1 MEVGA
6 RRNSAAATE
15 AAANDP
21 AAADASEEG
30 SLQTYDCVLS
40 PTDYWTLRD
49 DPRWFQYVINS
60 DPAPKT
66 LIEVSRTEED
76 GVVKR
81 VSKVTPERNPIPVLM
96 RGTLGCKDGF
106 TITMNETWKRGS
118 FGKEHPMTFWPEPP
132 VFKDRIRITGMQWV
146 EPHPENAT
154 GCRIFFRL
162 NVTVIGSG
170 AAKTVAKGIEK
181 GYLAG
186 YAQLP
191 ARALEYNTLRRAAA
205 EANDAAERLTA
216 RMTVDDDRATEVTP
230 PYVDKRVRVVG
241 LTGRADLN
249 GQLGTA
255 NSYDEVDGRYLVTLD
270 TGEGIKV
277 RPDNLEALERDDP
290 ASLAGRRVTVHGL
303 LRRPE
308 LNGKVG
314 TLGLYDY
321 REGRYQ
327 VRVEEGSSVLQV
339 AIKPANLKLVFE
351 GAGSVNGSGTTD
363 AAARAAAAAAAL
375 VAGTSLRA
383 RLRWRM
389 ALMGVRFTRVLELQ
403 RNDDFRLCDARI
415 DDPHTEGFGTSRHT
429 TYRVLT
435 QVRGGRFGWMSCR
448 HRYAEFERLRASLL
462 AFLPGVGE
470 KLPDLPEKKAISV
483 TAAVIAE
490 RVAGLEVFL
499 QGVLDHP
506 TLSTSDELAEFLT
519 WPDEARVPIF
529 ARARNSLQQPPP
541 NAQRRAMALAFS
553 LRREAAK
560 RRSGGAA
567 ETSPTVADG
576 GQGADAP
583 WVARPSAV
591 SGIGTPKTVEKSA
604 ASSPTASP
612 RTAQYVDPGYTDAL
626 AAAMMRTADDAAT
639 KLQRKARDRSARNSR
654 ITEDL
659 DSVAAGAPAHRD
671 SSTSR
676 MAAATERF
684 AARLEAAGSSIARL
698 EAAGG
703 GSLGG
708 RAGGSMPTAD
718 SSILVVLHK
727 LETIDAR
734 LQLMERRQSGSW
746 LDGLIQTFSCGTVKP
761 GGETW

>member
-1 MEVGA
+1 
-6 RRNSAAATE
+6 
-15 AAANDP
+15 
-21 AAADASEEG
+21 
-30 SLQTYDCVLS
+30 
-40 PTDYWTLRD
+40 
-49 DPRWFQYVINS
+49 
-60 DPAPKT
+60 
-66 LIEVSRTEED
+66 
-76 GVVKR
+76 
-81 VSKVTPERNPIPVLM
+81 
-96 RGTLGCKDGF
+96 
-106 TITMNETWKRGS
+106 
-118 FGKEHPMTFWPEPP
+118 
-132 VFKDRIRITGMQWV
+132 
-146 EPHPENAT
+146 
-154 GCRIFFRL
+154 
-162 NVTVIGSG
+162 
-170 AAKTVAKGIEK
+170 
-181 GYLAG
+181 
-186 YAQLP
+186 
-191 ARALEYNTLRRAAA
+191 
-205 EANDAAERLTA
+205 
-216 RMTVDDDRATEVTP
+216 
-230 PYVDKRVRVVG
+230 
-241 LTGRADLN
+241 
-249 GQLGTA
+249 
-255 NSYDEVDGRYLVTLD
+255 
-270 TGEGIKV
+270 
-277 RPDNLEALERDDP
+277 
-290 ASLAGRRVTVHGL
+290 
-303 LRRPE
+303 
-308 LNGKVG
+308 
-314 TLGLYDY
+314 
-321 REGRYQ
+321 
-327 VRVEEGSSVLQV
+327 
-339 AIKPANLKLVFE
+339 
-351 GAGSVNGSGTTD
+351 
-363 AAARAAAAAAAL
+363 
-375 VAGTSLRA
+375 
-383 RLRWRM
+383 M
-389 ALMGVRFTRVLELQ
+389 A
-403 RNDDFRLCDARI
+403 
-415 DDPHTEGFGTSRHT
+415 
-429 TYRVLT
+429 

-591 SGIGTPKTVEKSA
+591 SGIGTPKTVERSA
-604 ASSPTASP
+604 VVSSPTASP
-612 RTAQYVDPGYTDAL
+612 RTAQYVVPGYTDAL
-626 AAAMMRTADDAAT
+626 AAAMMRTADDAAS

-659 DSVAAGAPAHRD
+659 DSVAAVAPARGD
-671 SSTSR
+671 PKISR

-684 AARLEAAGSSIARL
+684 AARLEAAG
-698 EAAGG
+698 G
-703 GSLGG
+703 GSL
-708 RAGGSMPTAD
+708 AGSAGSSIPMAD